1 MTAFAGNNVFK
12 PAPLLGPLL
21 VDAATSDA
29 MPPELMAPAQV
40 RG

>member
-12 PAPLLGPLL
+12 LAPLLGPLL

-29 MPPELMAPAQV
+29 MLPQLMPPAQV
-40 RG
+40 VG